1 MYLYVGMFVY
11 QSLAHLR
18 VFTPNPFY
26 ILVVSRSQTY
36 SWTVQVVFLLGYV
49 GHMWAQR
56 ITNISRKSE
65 NDAPTFGK
73 LMPKKPEHGNVGIFG
88 DAMFFLSAMT
98 RSSKSTGPK
107 KKLPCCCLLLYP
119 NISHGVQ
126 PIRSFLDVHRIRKWS
141 IIH

>member
-1 MYLYVGMFVY
+1 MILYVGMFVY

-73 LMPKKPEHGNVGIFG
+73 LMPKKPEHGNVGIG
-88 DAMFFLSAMT
+88 DAKFFLECYDT
-98 RSSKSTGPK
+98 ILEIHRSQEKTSM
-107 KKLPCCCLLLYP
+107 LLLTP
-119 NISHGVQ
+119 ISQHI
-126 PIRSFLDVHRIRKWS
+126 PWS
-141 IIH
+141 ATHQVLLGRAQDS